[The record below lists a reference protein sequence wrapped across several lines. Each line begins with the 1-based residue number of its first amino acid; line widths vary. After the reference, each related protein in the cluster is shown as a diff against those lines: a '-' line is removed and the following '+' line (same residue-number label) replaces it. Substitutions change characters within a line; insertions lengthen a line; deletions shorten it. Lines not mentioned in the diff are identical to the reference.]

1 MAATKRVI
9 WLSALL
15 IITQLF
21 IPVGEPAGERAGKG
35 NTINWIVELLLSK
48 EGSFLQNQVHL
59 YFPSSASV
67 TLKMVIMKSLLHFV
81 LVFLSWISYFSP
93 DFKDVKML
101 LKYHCN
107 SLSWHLLGSTATRH
121 RKLTLVK
128 AVTKTMGEELCGAR
142 GRGPI
147 FENMKNIINK

>member
-1 MAATKRVI
+1 MVATKRVI
-9 WLSALL
+9 SLSALL

-21 IPVGEPAGERAGKG
+21 IPVGEPAGEPAGKG
-35 NTINWIVELLLSK
+35 NTINWIEPLLNV
-48 EGSFLQNQVHL
+48 GWSFSQSQVHL

-67 TLKMVIMKSLLHFV
+67 TLKMVIMKSVLHFV

-107 SLSWHLLGSTATRH
+107 SSWHSLGCTATRH

-128 AVTKTMGEELCGAR
+128 AVTKTMGEEICGAGGLR
-142 GRGPI
+142 PI

>member
-1 MAATKRVI
+1 MVATKRVI
-9 WLSALL
+9 SLSALL

-21 IPVGEPAGERAGKG
+21 IPVGEPAGEPACKG
-35 NTINWIVELLLSK
+35 NTINWIVERLLNK
-48 EGSFLQNQVHL
+48 GWSFLQNEVHS

-67 TLKMVIMKSLLHFV
+67 TLKMVIMKSVLHFV

-107 SLSWHLLGSTATRH
+107 SLSWHSLGCTATRH

-128 AVTKTMGEELCGAR
+128 AVTKTMGEEICGAR
-142 GRGPI
+142 GRRPI